1 MRFPTGTRISVITVT
16 SRPAGLGQKALI
28 ANSGNCRQRIGE
40 TKMKNL
46 RTIAV
51 LALAFTGLSTA
62 ALAEFKPSAAL
73 RSACMGDA
81 MKLCN
86 VFTMS
91 MDDVGQ
97 CLVAKRSQTSPQC
110 QAAYD
115 KEMKGNGDITKKA
128 AQK

>member
-1 MRFPTGTRISVITVT
+1 MATTATNAF
-16 SRPAGLGQKALI
+16 
-28 ANSGNCRQRIGE
+28 GE
-40 TKMKNL
+40 TKMKSV

-51 LALAFTGLSTA
+51 LALAFSGLSTA

-73 RSACMGDA
+73 RSACMSDA

-91 MDDVGQ
+91 MDEVGQ
-97 CLVAKRSQTSPQC
+97 CLVTKRSQTSPQC

-115 KEMKGNGDITKKA
+115 KEMKGGDTTKKA

>member
-1 MRFPTGTRISVITVT
+1 
-16 SRPAGLGQKALI
+16 
-28 ANSGNCRQRIGE
+28 
-40 TKMKNL
+40 MKNL
-46 RTIAV
+46 PMIAV

-62 ALAEFKPSAAL
+62 AHAEFKPSAAL
-73 RSACMGDA
+73 RTACMSDA

-86 VFTMS
+86 VFTSS
-91 MDDVGQ
+91 MDQVGQ

-115 KEMKGNGDITKKA
+115 KEMKGNSDATKKA

>member
-1 MRFPTGTRISVITVT
+1 
-16 SRPAGLGQKALI
+16 
-28 ANSGNCRQRIGE
+28 
-40 TKMKNL
+40 MKNV

-62 ALAEFKPSAAL
+62 AFAEFKPSAAL
-73 RSACMGDA
+73 RSACMSDA

-86 VFTMS
+86 VFTMN
-91 MDDVGQ
+91 MDQISQ
-97 CLVAKRSQTSPQC
+97 CLVSKRSQTSPEC

-115 KEMKGNGDITKKA
+115 KEYGENDGNKA

>member
-1 MRFPTGTRISVITVT
+1 
-16 SRPAGLGQKALI
+16 
-28 ANSGNCRQRIGE
+28 
-40 TKMKNL
+40 MKSA

-51 LALAFTGLSTA
+51 LAVALSGLSTA

-73 RSACMGDA
+73 RSACMSDA

-86 VFTMS
+86 VFTKS
-91 MDDVGQ
+91 MDEVGQ
-97 CLVAKRSQTSPQC
+97 CLVTKRSQTSPQC

-115 KEMKGNGDITKKA
+115 KEMKGGDTTKKA